1 MPLQTDFAATSRV
14 DSDVV
19 SRFARSCRALG
30 LSVHDRRRPPD
41 LPAARSGFAE
51 LTRIAREQCDAWTG
65 LGAAGGDTSRHASSK
80 ASGRTVK
87 TAWRVAAS
95 RSSLATGDLTFS
107 YETGLYLQ
115 FRRDGPDDFA
125 LASAGHP
132 LRRPATTWPRTRSW
146 GSTHHPPAALAR
158 GAVGPG
164 GMYYRPSAG
173 RTWCDCSP
181 RWSTTRRWTRRMRMP
196 CAVALG
202 TALARLGMFAPALSY
217 LEEPAGPV
225 DVAAVDGTLVKALSL
240 RAQGEDLDGRRRARR
255 ALRRQPRE
263 RRGRDAISDTSFG
276 IVPTT
281 AARIEA
287 RSDPW
292 DPETEPTETDFV
304 DPGAKER
311 KAHLLIEAEAE
322 LAEFIGLEEV
332 KYQVAR
338 LKSSVAM
345 AIRRQDRG
353 LTVAHRTN
361 HLVFAGPPGTGK
373 TTIARVVAKIYCG
386 LGILKKETVREVHR
400 ADLIG
405 QHIGETEAKTNGII
419 DSALDGVLFLDE
431 AYALVSTGAKNDFG
445 LVAIDTLLARME
457 NDRDRLVVIVA
468 GYRKDLDAFLDTNE
482 GLRSRFTRSIDFPS
496 YSPHELVGDRD
507 ARWPRSETASSSP
520 PPSTI
525 WSRCS
530 LSSPPQPLPMPT
542 VSQRRSL
549 DIAGN
554 GRFVRNLVERSEEE
568 REYRLDHSDTEE
580 FTDDELMTITDDD
593 VSELRHPVAARPRSD
608 GAAMSDPDNQ
618 DRREFTSRT
627 PVNENPD
634 RVVYRRGFVTRHQ
647 VSGWRFIMRRI
658 ASGVALH
665 DTRMLVD
672 PLRTQSAQFSSAPW
686 CSSPGCR
693 LLRLLADPAR
703 RGGG

>member
-1 MPLQTDFAATSRV
+1 M
-14 DSDVV
+14 
-19 SRFARSCRALG
+19 
-30 LSVHDRRRPPD
+30 
-41 LPAARSGFAE
+41 
-51 LTRIAREQCDAWTG
+51 RI
-65 LGAAGGDTSRHASSK
+65 
-80 ASGRTVK
+80 
-87 TAWRVAAS
+87 
-95 RSSLATGDLTFS
+95 
-107 YETGLYLQ
+107 
-115 FRRDGPDDFA
+115 
-125 LASAGHP
+125 
-132 LRRPATTWPRTRSW
+132 
-146 GSTHHPPAALAR
+146 
-158 GAVGPG
+158 
-164 GMYYRPSAG
+164 
-173 RTWCDCSP
+173 
-181 RWSTTRRWTRRMRMP
+181 
-196 CAVALG
+196 ALG

-217 LEEPAGPV
+217 LEDPAGPV

-240 RAQGEDLDGRRRARR
+240 RAQGEDLDA
-255 ALRRQPRE
+255 ADVLAELYAANPE
-263 RRGRDAISDTSFG
+263 NEEVETAISDTSYG

-292 DPETEPTETDFV
+292 DPDTEPTETDFV

-345 AIRRQDRG
+345 AIRRQERG
-353 LTVAHRTN
+353 LTVANRAN

-457 NDRDRLVVIVA
+457 NDRERLVVIVA

-496 YSPHELVGDRD
+496 YSPHELVEIAMRMAEKRD
-507 ARWPRSETASSSP
+507 SVFEPAALAHME
-520 PPSTI
+520 
-525 WSRCS
+525 S
-530 LSSPPQPLPMPT
+530 LFGQLAAVTTPDANG
-542 VSQRRSL
+542 VERRNL

-568 REYRLDHSDTEE
+568 REFRLDHSDAED
-580 FTDDELMTITDDD
+580 FTDDELMTITD
-593 VSELRHPVAARPRSD
+593 
-608 GAAMSDPDNQ
+608 Q
-618 DRREFTSRT
+618 D
-627 PVNENPD
+627 
-634 RVVYRRGFVTRHQ
+634 VTR
-647 VSGWRFIMRRI
+647 
-658 ASGVALH
+658 
-665 DTRMLVD
+665 
-672 PLRTQSAQFSSAPW
+672 SAVP
-686 CSSPGCR
+686 
-693 LLRLLADPAR
+693 LLRGLGLTVPE
-703 RGGG
+703 